1 MSIAIGI
8 GWGLALVLFA
18 VSLWTRRQRR
28 IRNSFFTRSG
38 RLVQPQK
45 RAAMPNASEVLV
57 YVNDDGSARELNETE
72 KKYVDTEFS
81 PLDGARPYIKTHYE
95 QRNGW
100 GNLSGFLQRKDV
112 PVGMPINL
120 APSETASQQQ
130 TPQTVADSISELIR
144 KHSQN

>member
-18 VSLWTRRQRR
+18 VSLWARRQRR
-28 IRNSFFTRSG
+28 IRNSFSTPSG
-38 RLVQPQK
+38 RLVQPPT
-45 RAAMPNASEVLV
+45 RAAMPNASEVLI
-57 YVNDDGSARELNETE
+57 YVNDDGSARELSEPE

-81 PLDGARPYIKTHYE
+81 PLDGARPHIKTRYE

-112 PVGMPINL
+112 PVGMPVKL
-120 APSETASQQQ
+120 APSETASQQP

-144 KHSQN
+144 KHSRN

>member
-8 GWGLALVLFA
+8 GWGLALVLLA

-28 IRNSFFTRSG
+28 IRNSFSSRSD
-38 RLVQPQK
+38 RPVQPLK
-45 RAAMPNASEVLV
+45 REAMPNASEVLV
-57 YVNDDGSARELNETE
+57 YINDDGSARELSETE

-81 PLDGARPYIKTHYE
+81 PLDGARPHIKTRYE

-112 PVGMPINL
+112 PVGMPINP
-120 APSETASQQQ
+120 APSETTSQQQ

-144 KHSQN
+144 KHGQN

>member
-8 GWGLALVLFA
+8 GWGLALVLLA

-28 IRNSFFTRSG
+28 IRKGFSSRSG
-38 RLVQPQK
+38 GPVQPPK
-45 RAAMPNASEVLV
+45 RAAMANASEVLV
-57 YVNDDGSARELNETE
+57 YINDEGSARELSETE

-81 PLDGARPYIKTHYE
+81 PLDGARPHIKTRYE

-100 GNLSGFLQRKDV
+100 GNLSGFLQRKEV
-112 PVGMPINL
+112 PVGMRINL
-120 APSETASQQQ
+120 APSETTSQQQ

-144 KHSQN
+144 KHGQN